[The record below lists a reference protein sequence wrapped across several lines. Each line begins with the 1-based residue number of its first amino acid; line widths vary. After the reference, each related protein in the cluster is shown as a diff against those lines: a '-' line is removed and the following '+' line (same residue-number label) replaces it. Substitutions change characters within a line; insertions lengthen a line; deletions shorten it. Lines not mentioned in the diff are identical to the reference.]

1 MCSVDGGIDKTM
13 RTFRHHKREKIS
25 ALTPNKREHPKIN
38 KLNSPQTNPKKLLT
52 IFHYYANDAVEFS
65 EGVQRSLSPRLLE
78 HYSRDRSTFE
88 SKSESKISLTNLRS
102 VSSTPALPRV
112 SSGARIESKKSF
124 GTAAAPEVKHSFTFV
139 KTDQVLPV
147 VDIGCTY
154 SSYRYKA
161 FETCLRDHYGS
172 RYPPGEVVLNSMQ
185 LHLLDSRTSVIE
197 PSMAGLFDFVKE
209 SELLLNGPD
218 VSSKLEIEYLNPLD
232 HFVTR
237 QLRRPSTVERFTETS
252 GEQHEQDRAP
262 SFDTRASPD
271 TIKAVITGQE
281 KNARVNRRS
290 AKKIE
295 LSRKYDLSSVRR
307 V

>member
-1 MCSVDGGIDKTM
+1 MLISTEAERKS
-13 RTFRHHKREKIS
+13 EKH
-25 ALTPNKREHPKIN
+25 RKIN

-52 IFHYYANDAVEFS
+52 IFHYYANEAE
-65 EGVQRSLSPRLLE
+65 VQRRSPPQLFE
-78 HYSRDRSTFE
+78 HYSRDRSAFDR
-88 SKSESKISLTNLRS
+88 KSESKMLLTNLRN
-102 VSSTPALPRV
+102 VSSTPALPGV
-112 SSGARIESKKSF
+112 SSGARIEPMESR
-124 GTAAAPEVKHSFTFV
+124 GPAAPEAKHSFTFV
-139 KTDQVLPV
+139 KTDEVLPV
-147 VDIGCTY
+147 VDIGWTY

-185 LHLLDSRTSVIE
+185 LHLLDSRTSVIG

-209 SELLLNGPD
+209 SELPANGPE

-252 GEQHEQDRAP
+252 GEQHEEDRAP
-262 SFDTRASPD
+262 SSDNSPGPD
-271 TIKAVITGQE
+271 AIKAVITAQE

-295 LSRKYDLSSVRR
+295 TPRKYDLSSLRR